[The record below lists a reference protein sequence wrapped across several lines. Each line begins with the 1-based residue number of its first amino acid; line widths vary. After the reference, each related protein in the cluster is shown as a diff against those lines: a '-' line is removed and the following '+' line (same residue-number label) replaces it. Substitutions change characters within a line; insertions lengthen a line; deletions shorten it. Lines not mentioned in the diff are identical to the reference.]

1 MVDLGFAVGWF
12 ADADA
17 DTGKCRVMKGVD
29 DRFEAVVSTV
39 AAAASDPDA
48 ARFDVDVVGDDDQAV
63 DVGFVLSDESSS
75 GGSGAVHV
83 CLGVGDDSRLVFDC
97 CVGYT

>member
-1 MVDLGFAVGWF
+1 MGVAVGWF

-17 DTGKCRVMKGVD
+17 DAGECGVVKGVD
-29 DRFEAVVSTV
+29 DGFEAVVSAV

-63 DVGFVLSDESSS
+63 NVGFVVSDERSC
-75 GGSGAVHV
+75 GGSGAVDV
-83 CLGVGDDSRLVFDC
+83 SFGVGNDSGLSFDFY
-97 CVGYT
+97 VGDA